1 MQMSK
6 LIKEKQERVTISLS
20 WYICHPHRMGSH
32 CFLCC
37 CCCSS
42 IDPWDGMIPWRRKW
56 QPTPI
61 FLPGKSHGQRS
72 LQGYSPWGSKTSDTT
87 ELQQSQHAVQSLHPE
102 CSDGKHRDHILL
114 SGAGSDGEDGR
125 GRGRDTSLTKL
136 CIFKAISQCL
146 KIKCNQQYLI
156 KLLFPQESSTY
167 FPAER
172 NFTSFVCSF
181 SIMKHAFIFFLCS
194 IWVLLKALHTR

>member
-1 MQMSK
+1 MLTHCLNSD
-6 LIKEKQERVTISLS
+6 VSDA
-20 WYICHPHRMGSH
+20 GSV
-32 CFLCC
+32 CLWG
-37 CCCSS
+37 SVS
-42 IDPWDGMIPWRRKW
+42 TPLKMNGYLQADWLRAGGSVVKKSAWWVGKIPWRRKW
-56 QPTPI
+56 QSTLA
-61 FLPGKSHGQRS
+61 FLAGESHGQRS

-156 KLLFPQESSTY
+156 KLLFPHLFPMST
-167 FPAER
+167 
-172 NFTSFVCSF
+172 
-181 SIMKHAFIFFLCS
+181 I
-194 IWVLLKALHTR
+194 VLF